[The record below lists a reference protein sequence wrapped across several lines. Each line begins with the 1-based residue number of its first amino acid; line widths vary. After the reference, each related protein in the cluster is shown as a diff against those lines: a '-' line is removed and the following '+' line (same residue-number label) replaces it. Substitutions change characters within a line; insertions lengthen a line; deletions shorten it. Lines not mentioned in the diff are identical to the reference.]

1 MKDLCMNHEPAYQR
15 LRELSWRRPLTAP
28 EQAELRTWLI
38 AHPETQADAEA
49 EVALSQAL
57 ARLPDAPVPSNFT
70 ARLWQ
75 TIERDEATKVR
86 ATAPRRTWSWR
97 VLVPRFAV
105 VTVVLGSGLVVYRHN
120 ESVQQVEFAKSFL
133 AEAGSPSLVDPKV
146 IEDFEVICQ
155 LSPPTAA
162 DEELIKLME

>member
-1 MKDLCMNHEPAYQR
+1 MHPDPDYQR
-15 LRELSWRRPLTAP
+15 WCELSWRRPLTAR
-28 EQAELRTWLI
+28 EQAELRAWLS
-38 AHPETQADAEA
+38 AHPEAQADAET
-49 EVALSQAL
+49 ERALSQAL

-86 ATAPRRTWSWR
+86 TAAPRRTWGWR
-97 VLVPRFAV
+97 VLVPRFTVAMV
-105 VTVVLGSGLVVYRHN
+105 VVGSGLLVYRHH

-133 AEAGSPSLVDPKV
+133 AEAGATSLADPKV
-146 IEDFEVICQ
+146 IADFEVICQ
-155 LSPPTAA
+155 LSPPTVA

>member
-1 MKDLCMNHEPAYQR
+1 MNPDPVYQR
-15 LRELSWRRPLTAP
+15 LLELSWRRPLTAA
-28 EQAELRTWLI
+28 EQAELRAWL
-38 AHPETQADAEA
+38 AVHPEAQVEA
-49 EVALSQAL
+49 ETEAALSQAL

-70 ARLWQ
+70 TRLWQ
-75 TIERDEATKVR
+75 TIERDHATLVR
-86 ATAPRRTWSWR
+86 APALRPTWWWR

-105 VTVVLGSGLVVYRHN
+105 ATVVVGSGLLFYRHH

-133 AEAGSPSLVDPKV
+133 AGAGAPSLADPKV

-162 DEELIKLME
+162 DEELLKLME

>member
-1 MKDLCMNHEPAYQR
+1 MKPDPVYQR
-15 LRELSWRRPLTAP
+15 WCELSWRRPLTAP
-28 EQAELRTWLI
+28 EQVELRAWLI
-38 AHPETQADAEA
+38 AHPEAQAEA
-49 EVALSQAL
+49 EAEMALNQAL

-86 ATAPRRTWSWR
+86 TAAPRRTWWWR

-105 VTVVLGSGLVVYRHN
+105 ATGVVGSGLLAYRHN

-133 AEAGSPSLVDPKV
+133 AEAGATSLADPKV
-146 IEDFEVICQ
+146 IADFEVICQ

>member
-1 MKDLCMNHEPAYQR
+1 MEGLFMKPDPVYQR
-15 LRELSWRRPLTAP
+15 WCELSWRRPLTAP
-28 EQAELRTWLI
+28 EQVELRAWLI
-38 AHPETQADAEA
+38 AHPEAQAEA
-49 EVALSQAL
+49 EAEMALNQTL

-86 ATAPRRTWSWR
+86 AAAPRRTWWWR

-105 VTVVLGSGLVVYRHN
+105 ATVVVGSGLLAYRHN

-133 AEAGSPSLVDPKV
+133 AEAGATSLADPKV